1 MNRERIRRQ
10 NNSAN
15 KSEVMTREELEAK
28 LERQL
33 ETGEIT
39 ADEADNEW
47 QDWMHRDE
55 VWNEF

>member
-1 MNRERIRRQ
+1 
-10 NNSAN
+10 
-15 KSEVMTREELEAK
+15 MTREELEAK

-33 ETGEIT
+33 ASGEIT
-39 ADEADNEW
+39 ADEAENEW